1 MSDVM
6 DYEIVDEEPP
16 DEAPEDRAP
25 NPDAP
30 YGYKKD
36 GTPYKRRPNRA
47 GSRKGGRK
55 RSTTQYGKVVEDL
68 IMSFAQPLG
77 LAGLATRNDVLI
89 AHSWVLADRAGP
101 VGEAMQGVA
110 EQNDRI
116 AAAIEKLA
124 EVSPYAEL
132 TAAIMPAIP
141 QILCNVGMLKPGVL
155 GTIDPHQIAASYYQ
169 ANGQEPP
176 VMDVESEE
184 VPVNGNGYG
193 SHVSD

>member
-1 MSDVM
+1 M
-6 DYEIVDEEPP
+6 DFEQVDEEPP
-16 DEAPEDRAP
+16 DENEDESGERAP

-36 GTPYKRRPNRA
+36 GTPYKRRPNRT
-47 GSRKGGRK
+47 GGRRKGGKRK
-55 RSTTQYGKVVEDL
+55 STTKYGAVVSDL
-68 IMSFAQPLG
+68 IMAFAQPLG

-101 VGEAMQGVA
+101 VGDAFQGIA

-141 QILCNVGMLKPGVL
+141 QVLCNVGMLRPGVL
-155 GTIDPHQIAASYYQ
+155 GTVDPHEIAASYYK

-176 VMDVESEE
+176 PPSDS
-184 VPVNGNGYG
+184 VNGNGNGAAYV
-193 SHVSD
+193 VSD